1 MTVPLSLVART
12 ARMLGMRDALD
23 VGGAKMLFYTGL
35 IAATPDTAT
44 TETLLARV
52 VLGTP
57 SGALGEDAGLATLTL
72 VVPQTILAINSGLIG
87 WLRLVNGVGQGFL
100 DLPVGL
106 VNSGAPAILNVL
118 QVFTGGE
125 FQLISCILA
134 E

>member
-1 MTVPLSLVART
+1 MTVPLSLVARK
-12 ARMLGMRDALD
+12 ARMLGMRDAMD
-23 VGGAKMLFYTGL
+23 VGGAKMLFYTGA

-44 TETLLARV
+44 TETLLSRV
-52 VLGTP
+52 VLSAP

-87 WLRLVNGVGQGFL
+87 WLRLVNGIGQGFL